1 MICKWVYIIGNTGSH
16 CPIHFNSSDTK
27 DAWLLSVEP
36 DLLAPWR
43 PTSSSFFYIPT
54 AELVA
59 LATGMSSGW
68 PARWS
73 LVLVHL
79 LVLEMTAGPKPR
91 LCVSLISVSLFGWFS
106 FLQVYGVVEV
116 LFYEVSVCILFPSCD
131 SRSINIVC
139 PRKLNWGQQYCQF
152 VFKLCEV
159 GAIQNCSTFRVLPR
173 TR

>member
-1 MICKWVYIIGNTGSH
+1 MICKLVYIVGKTVTH
-16 CPIHFNSSDTK
+16 CPIHFTFSDSK
-27 DAWLLSVEP
+27 DVCRLSVEP

-43 PTSSSFFYIPT
+43 STSSVFYIPA

-79 LVLEMTAGPKPR
+79 LVLRMTAGTQAKV
-91 LCVSLISVSLFGWFS
+91 LCFSYFSHLVWSIFVSSG
-106 FLQVYGVVEV
+106 GDDEV
-116 LFYEVSVCILFPSCD
+116 FFYEVSVCILFASCD
-131 SRSINIVC
+131 SQSINIVC
-139 PRKLNWGQQYCQF
+139 LRKLNWGRQYCQF

-173 TR
+173 TL